1 MAFETLLG
9 NDRLKQNLRSSL
21 EKKHISHFYL
31 ISGPEGSG
39 KHTLARLLAE
49 AILCEGGLGCGS
61 CVHCRK
67 LRSGNHPDFI
77 TVEDPEHKN
86 VAVKIVRQ
94 IREDMFVRPNEAA
107 HKIYLFPQE
116 LGLEGQNAL
125 LKILEEPPAYGVFL
139 LLTDN
144 PDKLLPTVRSR
155 CTELKMQALDTE
167 TIRNQLRLDFPKAE
181 EADITAA
188 IFRSGSFL
196 GQARKLLEAGGEL
209 PPQTEQF
216 VRAFGE
222 RDSLLLTQ
230 TLVPM
235 EKWKRDALAEIMAEK
250 PFHEISVTEVCKK
263 ASVSKNTFYRHFENL
278 SDVIYQ
284 SISEINEKLVE
295 EAFSFSSHQVD
306 DFIIHVCNG
315 WYENRRL
322 YKGFTQDET
331 IYIIRNMTRKDIVYF
346 FEKKHDFW
354 LDFFFKVHYNVIVT
368 IRKQL
373 LLWLSW

>member
-1 MAFETLLG
+1 MAFEALLG
-9 NDRLKQNLRSSL
+9 NDRLKKNLTENL
-21 EKKHISHFYL
+21 AKKHISHFYL

-39 KHTLARLLAE
+39 KHTLAKLLAE
-49 AILCEGGLGCGS
+49 AILCEGGRLGCGS

-67 LRSGNHPDFI
+67 LRSGSHPDFI

-94 IREDMFVRPNEAA
+94 IRDDMFVRPNEAD

-155 CTELKMQALDTE
+155 CTELKMQALE
-167 TIRNQLRLDFPKAE
+167 GKIIRNQLRLDFPGAAQE
-181 EADITAA
+181 DIDAA

-196 GQARKLLEAGGEL
+196 GQARKLLEAGSEL

-216 VRAFGE
+216 VRAFSR

-230 TLVPM
+230 LLVPM
-235 EKWKRDALAEIMAEK
+235 EKWKRDALAEILAQWLELLEGALTSRAGLQAVSAHSRELAQQRTAAEI
-250 PFHEISVTEVCKK
+250 HEAVLAIKK
-263 ASVSKNTFYRHFENL
+263 ALDYTQSNVSP
-278 SDVIYQ
+278 
-284 SISEINEKLVE
+284 
-295 EAFSFSSHQVD
+295 AA
-306 DFIIHVCNG
+306 VCG
-315 WYENRRL
+315 WLTWVLR
-322 YKGFTQDET
+322 
-331 IYIIRNMTRKDIVYF
+331 
-346 FEKKHDFW
+346 
-354 LDFFFKVHYNVIVT
+354 
-368 IRKQL
+368 
-373 LLWLSW
+373 